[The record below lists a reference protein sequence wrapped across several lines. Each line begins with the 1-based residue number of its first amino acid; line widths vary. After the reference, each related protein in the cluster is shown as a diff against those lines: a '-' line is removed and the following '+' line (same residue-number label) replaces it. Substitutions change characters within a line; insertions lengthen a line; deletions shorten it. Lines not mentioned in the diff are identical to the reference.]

1 MSTAFIRSCLK
12 TKVILFCRKLR
23 LAIRKYLTKV
33 QLISYHKRIIVYT
46 MANRRQSARI
56 PFRKRVEY
64 GLSAPTFVGYTF
76 NLSEGGIGVKAHRV
90 LTPRSKLLIQI
101 HMNSDNLGESIM
113 NEIIGL
119 EGTVAWVSSVLPGIL
134 PTMGIKFS
142 SRNDDIKNVFRR
154 RMNQ

>member
-1 MSTAFIRSCLK
+1 
-12 TKVILFCRKLR
+12 

-90 LTPRSKLLIQI
+90 LPPRSKILIQI
-101 HMNSDNLGESIM
+101 HMSSGDLGESIM
-113 NEIIGL
+113 NEIIRL
-119 EGTVAWVSSVLPGIL
+119 EGTVAWVSSILPGIL
-134 PTMGIKFS
+134 PTMGVKFS
-142 SRNDDIKNVFRR
+142 SRSSDIKNICQRR
-154 RMNQ
+154 ISQ

>member
-1 MSTAFIRSCLK
+1 M
-12 TKVILFCRKLR
+12 
-23 LAIRKYLTKV
+23 
-33 QLISYHKRIIVYT
+33 
-46 MANRRQSARI
+46 
-56 PFRKRVEY
+56 
-64 GLSAPTFVGYTF
+64 GYTF
-76 NLSEGGIGVKAHRV
+76 NLSEDGIGVKAHRV
-90 LTPRSKLLIQI
+90 LPPRSKILIQI